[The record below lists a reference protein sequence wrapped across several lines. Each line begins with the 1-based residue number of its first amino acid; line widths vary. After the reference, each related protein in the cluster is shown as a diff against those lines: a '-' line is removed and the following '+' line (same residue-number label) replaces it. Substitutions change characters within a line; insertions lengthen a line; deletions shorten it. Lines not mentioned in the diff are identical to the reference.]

1 MTAPTETGRFPAAD
15 GLELWWGRWE
25 ARAHGAGG
33 FVLVNVHGLG
43 DHSGLYPTI
52 ADYFPARGISVW
64 MYDARGNGRSPG
76 RQGHVG
82 HWSQYRD
89 DLRRFLLLVRQH
101 EPGPVVLLGHSL
113 GGLVVLDFA
122 IEHPGEVRAIVAAAP
137 PLGRIGTSPL
147 LLALAQVASRVWPSF
162 RLRTGLDLSK
172 VAQDARVRDAI
183 TADPL
188 FHRWASARLGTET
201 LATRDRIHREAH
213 RLRDPVL
220 LLHGSDDQMVSI
232 DGSRRLA
239 AAQPGRVELRE
250 YPGAWHALF
259 ADVGY
264 EERLR
269 HVGEW
274 LAVRG
279 VRA

>member
-1 MTAPTETGRFPAAD
+1 MREPDATGRFATVD
-15 GLELWWGRWE
+15 GLELWWGRW
-25 ARAHGAGG
+25 APSDPAGRYA
-33 FVLVNVHGLG
+33 LVNVHGLG
-43 DHSGLYPTI
+43 DHSGLHPMV
-52 ADYFPARGISVW
+52 ADHFASRGIGVW
-64 MYDARGNGRSPG
+64 MFDARGNGRSPG
-76 RQGHVG
+76 RQGHVER
-82 HWSQYRD
+82 WAQYRD
-89 DLRRFLLLVRQH
+89 DLHRFVVRVRQ
-101 EPGPVVLLGHSL
+101 EAGKPVALLGHSL
-113 GGLVVLDFA
+113 GGLMVLDFA
-122 IEHPGEVRAIVAAAP
+122 IEHPGMASAIAAAAP
-137 PLGRIGTSPL
+137 PLGGIGTSPL
-147 LLALAQVASRVWPSF
+147 LLAVAQVMSRFWPSV

-172 VAQDARVRDAI
+172 VAQDERVRDAI
-183 TADPL
+183 TTDPL

-220 LLHGSDDQMVSI
+220 LLHGTDDQMVSI

-269 HVGEW
+269 EVGEW
-274 LAVRG
+274 MERAV